1 MSYVLYCNKKW
12 SLHGPPTPLCG
23 PSAYQSALSLGQDP
37 SNDCPDRMRTVRV
50 VMQKTGSNEAILGA
64 EYRER
69 KISIQNSEF
78 IVLSQLF

>member
-1 MSYVLYCNKKW
+1 
-12 SLHGPPTPLCG
+12 
-23 PSAYQSALSLGQDP
+23 
-37 SNDCPDRMRTVRV
+37 MRTVRV